1 MDKQAEK
8 INKKKEVSKKAKWT
22 ILGDLLTVTMP
33 SGKSAQFD
41 MQKLDTRA
49 TKYYGTKQW
58 LQDGQAGVEGDDEK
72 IAGMIANYKEAVEK
86 GLEIT
91 ETGKIGIKGKV
102 RVNAKVSMTESLKQ
116 KIMALPE
123 KEQKPAIESLKKLGI
138 EIVL

>member
-1 MDKQAEK
+1 MEKQAEK
-8 INKKKEVSKKAKWT
+8 INKEVPKKSKWT
-22 ILGDLLTVTMP
+22 ILGDVLTLTTP
-33 SGKSAQFD
+33 SGKSASFD

-49 TKYYGTKQW
+49 IKYYGVKQW
-58 LQDGQAGVEGDDEK
+58 LQDGQAGVDGDDEK

-102 RVNAKVSMTESLKQ
+102 RVNAKVSITESLKT
-116 KIMALPE
+116 KILALPE
-123 KEQKPAIESLKKLGI
+123 KEQKPAIENLKKLGI